1 MEMQIK
7 ADFPALTAEQREHLA
22 GFILTFPP
30 IPDGMSVDYAE
41 ARKALESD
49 NIIRIPI
56 KPDDPAA
63 AFASVGY
70 PVSEAAPSV
79 IIPPPPPPEASIA
92 PAAAPTVGV
101 IVDKSGLP
109 WDGRIHASTKAK
121 NADGSWRY
129 KRGLDAA
136 ALAQVESELK
146 ALMAIPAAGPQLVPA
161 PPPPPAAAAVPPPPG
176 DPDPIAAFI
185 GLMGRASA
193 AMQAKKITQEEI
205 QNCCKS
211 IDPSLSALPLLAS
224 RTDLV
229 PAVAALIDGI
239 IAGRSA

>member
-1 MEMQIK
+1 MEMQIT
-7 ADFPALTAEQREHLA
+7 ADFSALTAEQREHLA

-30 IPDGMSVDYAE
+30 IPEGMSVDYAE
-41 ARKALESD
+41 ARKAFEETHE
-49 NIIRIPI
+49 IRVQIE
-56 KPDDPAA
+56 PDDPAA
-63 AFASVGY
+63 AFGDAQA
-70 PVSEAAPSV
+70 PVAEAGPKIV
-79 IIPPPPPPEASIA
+79 VPPPPPPAAVDPREV
-92 PAAAPTVGV
+92 PARATTEL
-101 IVDKSGLP
+101 DKSGLP
-109 WDGRIHASTKAK
+109 WDGRIHASTKAR
-121 NADGSWRY
+121 NADGSWRT
-129 KRGLDAA
+129 KRGLDPAV
-136 ALAQVESELK
+136 LANLETELK

-161 PPPPPAAAAVPPPPG
+161 PPPG
-176 DPDPIAAFI
+176 GPDPIAAFI

-211 IDPSLSALPLLAS
+211 IDPSLIALPLLAS

>member
-1 MEMQIK
+1 MEMQIT
-7 ADFPALTAEQREHLA
+7 ADFSALTTKQREHLA

-30 IPDGMSVDYAE
+30 IPEGMSVDYAE
-41 ARKALESD
+41 ARKAFEETHE
-49 NIIRIPI
+49 IRVQIE
-56 KPDDPAA
+56 PDDPAA
-63 AFASVGY
+63 AFGDAQA
-70 PVSEAAPSV
+70 PVAEAGPKIV
-79 IIPPPPPPEASIA
+79 VPPPPPPAAVDPREV
-92 PAAAPTVGV
+92 PARATTE
-101 IVDKSGLP
+101 VDKSGLP

-121 NADGSWRY
+121 HADGSWRY

-161 PPPPPAAAAVPPPPG
+161 PPPPTAAVPPPPG
-176 DPDPIAAFI
+176 GPDPIAAFI

-211 IDPSLSALPLLAS
+211 IDPNLVALPLLAS